1 VLADGLWDRYN
12 SGSKST
18 DEATGRP
25 HGRIDAV
32 RTPERKSV
40 GAIASTSGHTEPSDP
55 FGLPAPPAAAPEP
68 SPPAIPRRRAKEAPR
83 RSRVIV
89 RHVDPLSVLKFSLL
103 FYFCMM
109 LVVMF
114 AFMIL
119 YWIMGLTGVLDS
131 LGRILQ
137 NAGFGPLVGKGT
149 FRFNSVWIF
158 ERLFLIGAISVVVW
172 SLVNLFVALL
182 YNLVSDVVG
191 GVSITLTEKRER
203 RWRR

>member
-1 VLADGLWDRYN
+1 VTALQGPAA
-12 SGSKST
+12 
-18 DEATGRP
+18 E
-25 HGRIDAV
+25 
-32 RTPERKSV
+32 RTPGANVE
-40 GAIASTSGHTEPSDP
+40 AIASTSGHTEPSEP
-55 FGLPAPPAAAPEP
+55 FGPMAPPALEP
-68 SPPAIPRRRAKEAPR
+68 SQPFGPVTPPAPQPSAPPAVPRRRPAKQAPR

-89 RHVDPLSVLKFSLL
+89 RRLDPLSILKFSLL

-114 AFMIL
+114 ALMIL

-131 LGRILQ
+131 LGRVLQ
-137 NAGFGPLVGKGT
+137 NFGFGPAVGKGT
-149 FRFNSVWIF
+149 FHFDSVWIF
-158 ERLFLIGAISVVVW
+158 QRLFGIGAISVLVW
-172 SLVNLFVALL
+172 SLVNLFGAML